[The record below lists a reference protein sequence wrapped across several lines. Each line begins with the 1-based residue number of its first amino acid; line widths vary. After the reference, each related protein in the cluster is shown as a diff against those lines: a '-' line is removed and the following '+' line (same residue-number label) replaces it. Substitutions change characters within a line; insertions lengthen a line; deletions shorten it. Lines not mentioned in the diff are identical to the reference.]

1 MDLLHFYSEFGAIP
15 LCDDIHVVPFVL
27 FENHCSIRLGGNW
40 KQEGPPMPVLMQ
52 ILGTNLCVCI
62 FLYAVSALD
71 ILKYIILVL
80 KVIKITVLRTC

>member
-1 MDLLHFYSEFGAIP
+1 
-15 LCDDIHVVPFVL
+15 
-27 FENHCSIRLGGNW
+27 
-40 KQEGPPMPVLMQ
+40 MPVLMQ
-52 ILGTNLCVCI
+52 ILGTNLCVCS